1 MLSSEHKATTRR
13 VSAQQYE
20 TKKQRKGKTM
30 RNWTL
35 AALFC
40 AAGLMGIAPLIF
52 LCRVLYGYFIYGK
65 VGGFNLEDYA
75 VAAGLC
81 LLSAVFAGFWIREGW
96 IWLRRG
102 YSESENE

>member
-52 LCRVLYGYFIYGK
+52 LCRVLYGYFAYGK
-65 VGGFNLEDYA
+65 LGGFNAEDYA

-81 LLSAVFAGFWIREGW
+81 VLSAVFAGFWIREGW
-96 IWLRRG
+96 KLIRDARTARE
-102 YSESENE
+102 YE